1 MRKCYLYLTI
11 ALLVFLGGCVAI
23 QPFPYA
29 VRAGDTITLA
39 IGSLDGVSQN
49 NMLIMYYPDPG
60 SVPSEDPV
68 DITAG
73 IRSVFN
79 IYPDKKSKTYWDTTS
94 GNGLTTMSYLESV
107 SGHSA
112 WQSVVAVDLP
122 STLPTGTG
130 HFVVTLGDGVIYPS
144 FVTRVGDV
152 NIDAQILEPGGA
164 AHEFKYRKY
173 SFNTETSIGVL
184 ADLEQLRQVV
194 VRKHPDSAVTTFPIA
209 AAEYDLLIPVI
220 DTSLND
226 VSDLVPDDDIVV
238 VLDDQVG
245 YDRNQT
251 SLNWSRSGASIKVV
265 ITSLSGNQNASS
277 IRFSVLLAN
286 YVDAETNGW
295 MLADNAS
302 LVSVKYF
309 DLNGDEISGPSR
321 QIIVQ

>member
-1 MRKCYLYLTI
+1 MRNYYFYLFI
-11 ALLVFLGGCVAI
+11 IFFAFLAGCVAV

-39 IGSLDGVSQN
+39 IGSLDGVSRD
-49 NMLIMYYPDPG
+49 NMSIMYYPDPG

-68 DITAG
+68 DVTAG

-94 GNGLTTMSYLESV
+94 GSGLTTMSYLEQV
-107 SGHSA
+107 SAHGA

-130 HFVVTLGDGVIYPS
+130 HFVVTLGADVIYPP

-152 NIDAQILEPGGA
+152 NIDAQILEPGGD
-164 AHEFKYRKY
+164 AHTFAYRKY
-173 SFNTETSIGVL
+173 SFNTETSIGNL
-184 ADLEQLRQVV
+184 ADLEQLRQVII
-194 VRKHPDSAVTTFPIA
+194 RKYPDSSVSTFPIA

-220 DTSLND
+220 DASLND
-226 VSDLVPDDDIVV
+226 VSNLVSDSDIVV
-238 VLDDQVG
+238 ILDDQVS

-277 IRFSVLLAN
+277 IRFSILLAN

-295 MLADNAS
+295 TLADNAS

-309 DLNGDEISGPSR
+309 DLNGNEISGPNR
-321 QIIVQ
+321 QVIVQ